1 MAANNEPSV
10 MDELSCGGSA
20 RRKRILSR
28 LKLFAPACSQSE
40 REAEA

>member
-1 MAANNEPSV
+1 MAANNEPRV

-20 RRKRILSR
+20 HHKRILHW
-28 LKLFAPACSQSE
+28 LKLFAPTFSQSE